1 MALDISSNP
10 NAIAGLA
17 SGLDTKSI
25 VEQTIAAERKKLE
38 PIEIRKEEKTL
49 ELDAWRQ
56 VEAYLETVK
65 TSSEQL
71 SKKALWEG
79 KLVSSSNPEVIEAI
93 ATSGAKP
100 GKHTLVVD
108 KLALNHQIA
117 SQNFVAKEDQIGRG
131 EIYISIGEEQA
142 EKIVIDETNDTIQ
155 GYVDAINALDS
166 DVTANIIKTGNKEK
180 PFQIVLTS
188 KKTGQEGEIRL
199 ESNLKGEAENPSFDP
214 YYTQP
219 SRWKG
224 IKKGEE
230 QQPKPT
236 GVGAS
241 TAIPEL
247 IGDFTGEE
255 AIELTFTVVNTGVIG
270 VSESL
275 KIRWEDN
282 TGRYGYLDLGSFEY
296 TPGEPVYVVDGI
308 SLLMSDGEVIVNDTF
323 TSKAKNQDSEL
334 YWWKSDEE
342 RTAKIS
348 QPSSWGRQA
357 TEGGPIITGKYEG
370 EEDDTFKLTVVGSG
384 QIGQADDLKI
394 EYESENGV
402 KGTAFIG
409 KGYEPGTKL
418 SLSKGLEI
426 TLNPG
431 ILSDGDFS
439 TFEYQAESTQY
450 YWWLDDTDRREGGQI
465 VDVTNW
471 VTPELDEEDKVDSV
485 SLEQKKPSVARVS
498 NADKQIVGIYD
509 NYEPKVYTFT
519 ALGSG
524 SIGVTRELQL
534 RWEDNQGNSGV
545 MEVGGDYYQT
555 GVPIEFDSGLSL
567 ILGAGS
573 IFETDSFSFRTF
585 SPVIQPP
592 QDAEIRLGA
601 TELGGGLL
609 ITNPTNSLDEVIDG
623 VKLNLL
629 STDDKPVT
637 ISVRGD
643 TEKAL
648 ETIGQFVEAYNA
660 MLAFFIEVSKYDP
673 ETGEAAPLQGDRNLP
688 KIQNETNQIFINPI
702 SGLDNDKNMLINI
715 GLKINQEGLIQ
726 IDPEKLKNTI
736 TDDLTKVANLF
747 RSHGECDNSGIAYLS
762 SSKETDVSGEKGYDI
777 DIFAAASKGSYTTRQ
792 QQGFINIDDSNRGLY
807 VTVNGRESEVIQL
820 EPGSFTIEEIA
831 RDLQRKIINDK
842 LLGKMK
848 VAVTVEGG
856 QLMIRSNI
864 TGSKSFV
871 SLRAENSEASV
882 DNPLM
887 NGSIVYGTDVQGTVN
902 GASMKGSGQILTG
915 EDGTEYEG
923 LKLYISLAENQIGEG
938 AEGNLIFTKGVGTKV
953 SEYINATMESER
965 GALEIYTKNVKD
977 QLENYEDELK
987 ILEERIGRKREKLT
1001 QKFVKL
1007 ESQLGQLKSEQ
1018 RYLTGEFAKM
1028 G

>member
-1 MALDISSNP
+1 MALNISNNP
-10 NAIAGLA
+10 NAIAGLS

-38 PIEIRKEEKTL
+38 PIEVRKEEKTL

-56 VEAYLETVK
+56 VEGHLETVK
-65 TSSEQL
+65 STAEKL

-79 KLVSSSNPEVIEAI
+79 KLVSSSNPEVVEAI

-100 GKHTLVVD
+100 GKHTLIVD

-131 EIYISIGEEQA
+131 EIFISIGEDQP
-142 EKIVIDETNDTIQ
+142 EKVVIDETNDTIQ
-155 GYVDAINALDS
+155 GYADAINALDT

-188 KKTGQEGEIRL
+188 KRTGREGEIRV
-199 ESNLKGEAENPSFDP
+199 ESNLKGEGEIPSFDP

-219 SRWKG
+219 TKWKG
-224 IKKGEE
+224 IKKGAE
-230 QQPKPT
+230 QIPKPT

-241 TAIPEL
+241 TALPEL
-247 IGDFTGEE
+247 VGNYTGEDPLD
-255 AIELTFTVVNTGVIG
+255 LTFTVVNTGVIG

-282 TGRYGYLDLGSFEY
+282 TGRYGYLDLGSFAY
-296 TPGEPVYVVDGI
+296 TPGEPVFVVDGI

-323 TSKAKNQDSEL
+323 TAKAKNQESEL
-334 YWWKSDEE
+334 YWWKDSEE

-357 TEGGPIITGKYEG
+357 TEGGPIITGKYDADK
-370 EEDDTFKLTVVGSG
+370 DDTFTLTVVGSG
-384 QIGQADDLKI
+384 QIGQAEDLKI

-402 KGTAFIG
+402 KGTAFVG

-431 ILSDGDFS
+431 ILGDGDYS
-439 TFEYQAESTQY
+439 TFDFQAESTQY
-450 YWWLDDTDRREGGQI
+450 YWWLDEADRREGGQI
-465 VDVTNW
+465 VDLTNW
-471 VTPELDEEDKVDSV
+471 ISPEVEEEEEVFAPAA
-485 SLEQKKPSVARVS
+485 EKKPVVARVS

-509 NYEPKVYTFT
+509 NFEPKVYTFT

-534 RWEDNQGNSGV
+534 RWEDNQGNTGV
-545 MEVGGDYYQT
+545 LEVGGDYYQS

-609 ITNPTNSLDEVIDG
+609 ITNPTNTLEEVIDG

-629 STDDKPVT
+629 STDEKPVT

-648 ETIGQFVEAYNA
+648 ESIAQFVEAYNA
-660 MLAFFIEVSKYDP
+660 MLGFFIEVSKYDP

-688 KIQNETNQIFINPI
+688 RIQNTTNQIFINPI
-702 SGLDNDKNMLINI
+702 AGLESDNNMLINI
-715 GLKINQEGLIQ
+715 GLKLNQEGQIE
-726 IDPEKLKNTI
+726 IDPERLKNII

-747 RSHGECDNSGIAYLS
+747 RSHGECDNSSIVYLS
-762 SSKETDVSGEKGYDI
+762 STKDTDISGSKGYDI
-777 DIFAAASKGSYTTRQ
+777 DIYSVAAKGSYKTQ
-792 QQGFINIDDSNRGLY
+792 QQNGFIEINDANRGIY
-807 VTVNGRESEVIQL
+807 VTINGRESELIVL
-820 EPGSFTIEEIA
+820 ENGSFTVEEVA

-842 LLGKMK
+842 FLGKMK
-848 VAVTVEGG
+848 VAVTTEGG
-856 QLMIRSNI
+856 QIMVRSNI

-871 SLRAENSEASV
+871 SLRAENAEEALN
-882 DNPLM
+882 NPLL
-887 NGSIVYGTDVQGTVN
+887 NGTIAYGTDVQGTIN
-902 GASMKGSGQILTG
+902 GAPMKGSGQILAG
-915 EDGTEYEG
+915 EEGTEYDG
-923 LKLYISLAENQIGEG
+923 LKLFISLAENQIGEG
-938 AEGNLIFTKGVGTKV
+938 AEGNLVFTKGVGTKV
-953 SEYINATMESER
+953 SEFINATMEKEN
-965 GALEIYTKNVKD
+965 GALEIYTRNVKV
-977 QLENYEDELK
+977 QLENYEEELK
-987 ILEERIGRKREKLT
+987 ILEERINRKREKLS
-1001 QKFVKL
+1001 QKFVQL

-1018 RYLTGEFAKM
+1018 RYLTGEFAKL

>member
-25 VEQTIAAERKKLE
+25 IETTIAAERKKLE
-38 PIEIRKEEKTL
+38 PIEVRKEEKSL

-79 KLVSSSNPEVIEAI
+79 KLVSSSNPDVVEAI
-93 ATSGAKP
+93 ATSGATP

-117 SQNFVAKEDQIGRG
+117 SQNFVSKEDQIGRG
-131 EIYISIGEEQA
+131 EIFISVGEEQA

-247 IGDFTGEE
+247 IGEFTGED

-296 TPGEPVYVVDGI
+296 TPGEPVFVVDGI

-342 RTAKIS
+342 RTAKIT

-357 TEGGPIITGKYEG
+357 TEGGPIITGKFEG

-450 YWWLDDTDRREGGQI
+450 YWWLDDADRREGGQV
-465 VDVTNW
+465 VDLTNW
-471 VTPELDEEDKVDSV
+471 ITPEVDEEDKVDSV
-485 SLEQKKPSVARVS
+485 SLEQKKPSVARIS

-534 RWEDNQGNSGV
+534 RWEDNQGNSGL
-545 MEVGGDYYQT
+545 MEVGGDYYQA

-660 MLAFFIEVSKYDP
+660 MLAFFIEVSKYNP

-702 SGLDNDKNMLINI
+702 SGLDNSQNMLINI
-715 GLKINQEGLIQ
+715 GLKLSQEGLIQ

-762 SSKETDVSGEKGYDI
+762 SSKETDISGEKGYDI

-848 VAVTVEGG
+848 IAVTVEGG

-887 NGSIVYGTDVQGTVN
+887 NGSIAYGTDVQGTVN
-902 GASMKGSGQILTG
+902 GASMRGSGQILTG

-938 AEGNLIFTKGVGTKV
+938 VEGNLIFTKGVGTKV
-953 SEYINATMESER
+953 SEYINATLESER

-1001 QKFVKL
+1001 QKFAQL
-1007 ESQLGQLKSEQ
+1007 ESKLGQLKSEQ
-1018 RYLTGEFAKM
+1018 RYLSGEFARL